1 MAPQDKSYSS
11 RGQGFMFRVIFLVLV
26 VLGLKEVVC
35 NLQEGSDQGDIIR
48 GNKNDYFQLGSYTVG
63 RQHIQMGR
71 RIYRKVTYRARLPS
85 LKRIGKYRLAIVL
98 EYKSVFLEPIL
109 LALLYR
115 TLGMI
120 IVERETRSQI
130 FIIFV

>member
-1 MAPQDKSYSS
+1 MAPEDKSYSS

-48 GNKNDYFQLGSYTVG
+48 GNKNDYCQLSLYNVG
-63 RQHIQMGR
+63 RQHI
-71 RIYRKVTYRARLPS
+71 RLPS